1 MLRTLRPLWPLLRPY
16 RLAFV
21 VGFACILV
29 SLGLK
34 LSIPRA
40 FWETID
46 ELRKLEEGTGPVSP
60 DTARELILRA
70 ALLILG
76 AALLIAPI
84 RTASRL
90 LILGTS
96 RRLSRDLLAQVFARL
111 LELAPSF
118 YSRNPTGQLMSR
130 CINDRTYVRS
140 LAGPVFMYM
149 AETSI
154 LYVYVVPLMLA
165 IDTEL
170 ALIALAPYPLFL
182 YLARRIALHIQETS
196 RAAQNALGE
205 ISEKTDESLSGQM
218 VIKTLALEDA
228 DLERFSDRC
237 DSFRQL
243 NLKTTRLRATLIA
256 SMMGLTGLSTVLVLG
271 IGGSRVAN
279 QSMSLGD
286 FGVMMTYLVWL
297 AAPTRVLGFVIS
309 SLRRGTASYGRIH
322 EIIDSEITVRQES
335 VPRNGQP
342 SLERGALSIRGLTV
356 TYPPFSEQPHL
367 SGSLPPEHIGS
378 DADVERTVLEDIE
391 LEVPA
396 GTTLGVVGHTGS
408 GKSTLARILAR
419 QLEVRPGHVFLDG
432 VDITAYPLEELRTR
446 TGYVPQEAFLFSE
459 PLADN
464 VALGREDAGEDEI
477 LAALEGA
484 QLRKDLDQLPEGLRT
499 VVGERGVNLSGGQ
512 RQRAALARVLL
523 LSPRLLILDDT
534 LSAVDTHT
542 ADAILEHLRPFA
554 AERTTVLIA
563 HRLSSLAHADQI
575 VVLEGGRIIERGTHE
590 ELLAMDGNYRRIW
603 ELQERSDS
611 AAERARLLEAEL
623 EADLPS
629 DGSPGGSA

>member
-46 ELRKLEEGTGPVSP
+46 ELRKLEEGAGPVSP

-170 ALIALAPYPLFL
+170 ALTVPTACAGRLEDVTCDI
-182 YLARRIALHIQETS
+182 RVGIV
-196 RAAQNALGE
+196 
-205 ISEKTDESLSGQM
+205 SEQH
-218 VIKTLALEDA
+218 VIPMGTLAM
-228 DLERFSDRC
+228 
-237 DSFRQL
+237 
-243 NLKTTRLRATLIA
+243 
-256 SMMGLTGLSTVLVLG
+256 SMELVKGLSF
-271 IGGSRVAN
+271 
-279 QSMSLGD
+279 M
-286 FGVMMTYLVWL
+286 
-297 AAPTRVLGFVIS
+297 
-309 SLRRGTASYGRIH
+309 ASY
-322 EIIDSEITVRQES
+322 
-335 VPRNGQP
+335 
-342 SLERGALSIRGLTV
+342 
-356 TYPPFSEQPHL
+356 
-367 SGSLPPEHIGS
+367 
-378 DADVERTVLEDIE
+378 
-391 LEVPA
+391 
-396 GTTLGVVGHTGS
+396 
-408 GKSTLARILAR
+408 
-419 QLEVRPGHVFLDG
+419 
-432 VDITAYPLEELRTR
+432 
-446 TGYVPQEAFLFSE
+446 
-459 PLADN
+459 
-464 VALGREDAGEDEI
+464 
-477 LAALEGA
+477 
-484 QLRKDLDQLPEGLRT
+484 QLPY
-499 VVGERGVNLSGGQ
+499 S
-512 RQRAALARVLL
+512 
-523 LSPRLLILDDT
+523 
-534 LSAVDTHT
+534 
-542 ADAILEHLRPFA
+542 
-554 AERTTVLIA
+554 
-563 HRLSSLAHADQI
+563 
-575 VVLEGGRIIERGTHE
+575 
-590 ELLAMDGNYRRIW
+590 
-603 ELQERSDS
+603 
-611 AAERARLLEAEL
+611 
-623 EADLPS
+623 
-629 DGSPGGSA
+629 